1 MKYITLLEVS
11 KINEKLIYLY
21 SNLEMS
27 GVKDLN
33 LLESAIGRPKQSAFG
48 EDAYPTVFD
57 KAAALFESLAKN
69 HLFQNGNKRTAFASM
84 VYFLYMNGFAFK
96 MNQQLAEDF
105 TVDMVNNK
113 YSFIEIRDVLEENS
127 SNIFQ
132 L

>member
-69 HLFQNGNKRTAFASM
+69 HPFQNGNKRTAFASM

>member
-11 KINEKLIYLY
+11 KINEKLIHLY

-69 HLFQNGNKRTAFASM
+69 HPFQNGNKRTAFASM
-84 VYFLYMNGFAFK
+84 VYFLYLNGFAFK
-96 MNQQLAEDF
+96 MDQQLAENF
-105 TVDMVNNK
+105 TVDMVNGE
-113 YSFIEIRDVLEENS
+113 YSFLEIRDVLEENS
-127 SNIFQ
+127 IILLQS
-132 L
+132 